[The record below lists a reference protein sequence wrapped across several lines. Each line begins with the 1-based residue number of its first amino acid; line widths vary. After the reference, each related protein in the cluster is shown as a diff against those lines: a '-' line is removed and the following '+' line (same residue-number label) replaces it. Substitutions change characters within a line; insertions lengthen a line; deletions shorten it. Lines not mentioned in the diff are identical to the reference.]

1 MNRALVICALAAS
14 LSWSGEGSGA
24 VVRSL
29 VLPGWG
35 QRHLGYEGRGN
46 LFLGVEAATWI
57 GVGVSLLEGS
67 LSTDDYESLA
77 LNEAGIDASGLDDD
91 MLDDLADFGSTQEF
105 DDYIRRLA
113 RYYYPD
119 DPVAQQQYFDA
130 NSWQGGDT
138 WEWSSDEER
147 ESFDDALRQSREWY
161 RRALYAG
168 AFAVVNRAVSA
179 IDAALIGGDEP
190 VLYSTLDSPDPYDF
204 SSVRITV
211 GARF

>member
-1 MNRALVICALAAS
+1 MYRGRLICAEAAS
-14 LSWSGEGSGA
+14 FSWSEGRGA

-29 VLPGWG
+29 VLHGWG
-35 QRHLGYEGRGN
+35 QRYLGHEGRGN

-91 MLDDLADFGSTQEF
+91 MLDDMADFGSTREF

-113 RYYYPD
+113 RYYYPG

-130 NSWQGGDT
+130 NSWQGPDT
-138 WEWSSDEER
+138 WSWSSDEER
-147 ESFDDALRQSREWY
+147 ESFDDALRKSREWY

-190 VLYSTLDSPDPYDF
+190 VLYSSLDSPDPYDF